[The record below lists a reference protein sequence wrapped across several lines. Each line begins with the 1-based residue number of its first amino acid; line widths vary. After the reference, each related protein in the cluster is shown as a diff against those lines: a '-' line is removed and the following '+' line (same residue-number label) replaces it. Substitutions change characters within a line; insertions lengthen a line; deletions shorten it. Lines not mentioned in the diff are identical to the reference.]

1 MADLLREPGLLT
13 AHQLR
18 AVHAE
23 RDVFLTACPGS
34 GKTRAAGVRLA
45 RLADDGF
52 RVAACSYTNVG
63 VEQIRRV
70 LADDLRIT
78 LGPQHFVGTLHAF
91 LLRYVLY
98 PFGQLVTASATTPRL
113 VADDAGWPD
122 VIFEGNNGVRL
133 PLWRFRF
140 LPDGSLCVRSVPER
154 FKYHNP
160 EDAARIGQADARR
173 MKANLAR
180 HGWVSFDDAMY
191 WALRVLRDHPMLAGR
206 VAARFDELLVDEA
219 QDTSELQ
226 LACLHELSNTGRLRS
241 LTLIGDLEQSICSYT
256 GASRTGCEALAQAR
270 GLNTINFTENHR
282 SSQRICDV
290 AVHFCARSTP
300 DRAVGEDANCLW
312 APTLILYPPEDPAQ
326 AVAAFRTR
334 LTELGHNEHDAAVLA
349 RNNNL
354 VDDLNGQTTP
364 VKVDSRPLAIGRAV
378 SALRGTG
385 TLGRRHLE
393 AVDRILAFAAWNS
406 NDLSLLTAE
415 QRWSTRQASMQ
426 LLAAAPELTLD
437 LRTWIR
443 DTRTALNA
451 AVRTLVPEPAN
462 AASQILR
469 SKSGQEAYA
478 AADVIVSPS
487 RTLRAQTVHDIK
499 GESRGAVLVV
509 VDRLRSQRREAQSAL
524 WSRPLLGQAASAQE
538 AEELRIAFVAI
549 TRARRLCMLALPTDS
564 SDDVINAFEAA
575 GFQHVPQGVRQSRGL
590 WA

>member
-13 AHQLR
+13 AHQLP

-34 GKTRAAGVRLA
+34 GKTKAGGVRVA

-52 RVAACSYTNVG
+52 WVAACSYTNVG

-70 LADDLRIT
+70 LAHDLGIT
-78 LGPQHFVGTLHAF
+78 LGPRHFIGTLHAF
-91 LLRYVLY
+91 LLRYVLD
-98 PFGQLVTASATTPRL
+98 PFGHLVTGSATAPRL
-113 VADDAGWPD
+113 VADDASWPD
-122 VIFEGNNGVRL
+122 VGMAGDNRFRL

-140 LPDGSLCVRSVPER
+140 LPDGGLCVRSVPER
-154 FKYHNP
+154 FKFNP
-160 EDAARIGQADARR
+160 EDAARIGQANARR
-173 MKANLAR
+173 MKASLAR
-180 HGWVSFDDAMY
+180 RGRVSFDDAMY
-191 WALRVLRDHPMLAGR
+191 WALRVLRDHPTLAGR

-226 LACLHELSNTGRLRS
+226 LACLHELSSTGCLRS

-256 GASRTGCEALAQAR
+256 GASRTGCEALTEAR
-270 GLNTINFTENHR
+270 GLTPIPFTENHR

-300 DRAVGEDANCLW
+300 DRAVGEDAHCPW
-312 APTLILYPPEDPAQ
+312 APALTLYPPDDPAR
-326 AVAAFRTR
+326 AVAVFRTR

-349 RNNNL
+349 RSNNL

-364 VKVDSRPLAIGRAV
+364 VPIDSRPLAIGRAV
-378 SALRGTG
+378 GALRGTG
-385 TLGRRHLE
+385 TLGRRELE
-393 AVDRILAFAAWNS
+393 AVDRILAFAAWDS
-406 NDLSLLTAE
+406 KDLSLLTSG

-443 DTRTALNA
+443 DTRTALSA
-451 AVRTLVPEPAN
+451 AVRTLVPTPAHE
-462 AASQILR
+462 AGQILR
-469 SKSGQEAYA
+469 SASGQDAYVA
-478 AADVIVSPS
+478 GDVIVSPNH
-487 RTLRAQTVHDIK
+487 TLRAQTVHDIK

-509 VDRLRSQRREAQSAL
+509 VDRLRSRRRGAQSAL
-524 WSRPLLGQAASAQE
+524 WSRPLLGQAVSARE

-549 TRARRLCMLALPTDS
+549 TRARRFCMLALPTDS

-575 GFQHVPQGVRQSRGL
+575 GFQRLTQ
-590 WA
+590 